1 MWSAKTFAFLGWV
14 MATMNSVSAGGLP
27 STPYAT
33 RFWDCCPAAF
43 SYPKDSVYAPVEAC
57 KADGITPFPI
67 DIHQPAKNG
76 CEGGNRFACN
86 CIQPW
91 VDSKDP
97 ELGYGFAA
105 YNVHEADESIES
117 ACYYTE
123 FSPQDANGKP
133 LKVRKLILQNINT
146 SGNIL
151 QGSFDF
157 NLAGGGVGDW
167 PSGCVRQW
175 GSAWGDQY
183 GGVRGA
189 EECCRL
195 PAGLQSSCLFR
206 FIYFGDNPAL
216 AGVPKRVRCP
226 KGIIDRSGS
235 QRKDD
240 AHVAPYSG
248 PTDHTGV
255 PASDKYKRNR
265 SVCSVVDPLNVVN
278 RVCGRSR

>member
-1 MWSAKTFAFLGWV
+1 MFSFKGSAILSCVTVAISL
-14 MATMNSVSAGGLP
+14 VSAGGLP
-27 STPYAT
+27 NTPYAT

-43 SYPKDSVYAPVEAC
+43 SYPKDSVYSPVEAC
-57 KADGITPFPI
+57 KADGITPFPF
-67 DIHQPAKNG
+67 DIHEPAKNG

-91 VDSKDP
+91 IDSQDP

-105 YNVHEADESIES
+105 YNIHEADGTIES

-123 FSPQDANGKP
+123 FAPEDANGKP

-167 PSGCVRQW
+167 SRGCVNQW
-175 GSAWGDQY
+175 GTAWGNQY
-183 GGVRGA
+183 GGVSGA
-189 EECCRL
+189 KECCRL
-195 PAGLQSSCLFR
+195 PLGLRSSCLFR
-206 FIYFGDNPAL
+206 FTYFGENPAL
-216 AGVPKRVRCP
+216 ASVPRRVRCP
-226 KGIIDRSGS
+226 KGMIDRSGS

-248 PTDHTGV
+248 STDHTGA
-255 PASDKYKRNR
+255 PAPDKYKRNR
-265 SVCSVVDPLNVVN
+265 SVCSNVDPLDVVG
-278 RVCGRSR
+278 RVCGQ